1 MVSDHCSFCVPG
13 LFQPGFPTTVHFV
26 GCSSP
31 RSRPLFI
38 SWAVPA
44 RVPDHR
50 SFHILNP
57 EYHCLVDI
65 INIVVNSNI
74 LDVLTSSASI
84 LDSSA
89 SILDTS
95 ASILDSSASMLD
107 SSDSSLN
114 LSAAPEQ
121 APQQGLLRTL
131 AALKPRTS
139 HHQSKDENLP
149 NPRTKTFRP
158 WFQDESSLD
167 SGASKDDSSLV
178 SSLVWVFVLGFVLG
192 LGLRPWIR
200 PWIQVKSS
208 LDRP

>member
-74 LDVLTSSASI
+74 LDILTSSASI

-89 SILDTS
+89 SILDSS
-95 ASILDSSASMLD
+95 ASILHSSASILH
-107 SSDSSLN
+107 SSANRLGRDRGMVSLFN
-114 LSAAPEQ
+114 
-121 APQQGLLRTL
+121 
-131 AALKPRTS
+131 
-139 HHQSKDENLP
+139 
-149 NPRTKTFRP
+149 
-158 WFQDESSLD
+158 
-167 SGASKDDSSLV
+167 
-178 SSLVWVFVLGFVLG
+178 
-192 LGLRPWIR
+192 
-200 PWIQVKSS
+200 
-208 LDRP
+208 

>member
-1 MVSDHCSFCVPG
+1 MFLNRETFPLSFYLERDRRKVSVC
-13 LFQPGFPTTVHFV
+13 LNKETFPL
-26 GCSSP
+26 SLSKY
-31 RSRPLFI
+31 R
-38 SWAVPA
+38 
-44 RVPDHR
+44 
-50 SFHILNP
+50 IL
-57 EYHCLVDI
+57 
-65 INIVVNSNI
+65 
-74 LDVLTSSASI
+74 LDSSASI

-89 SILDTS
+89 NILESS
-95 ASILDSSASMLD
+95 ASILGSSASMLDSSASMLD

-114 LSAAPEQ
+114 LSAVPEQ

-178 SSLVWVFVLGFVLG
+178 SSLVWVFILGFVLG

-200 PWIQVKSS
+200 PWIHVKSS